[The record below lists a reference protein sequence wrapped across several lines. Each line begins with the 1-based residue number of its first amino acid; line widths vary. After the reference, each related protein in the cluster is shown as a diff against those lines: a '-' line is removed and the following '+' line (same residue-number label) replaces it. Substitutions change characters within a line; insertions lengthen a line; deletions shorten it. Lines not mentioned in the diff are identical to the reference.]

1 MPGAQDLLKL
11 SLISKRR
18 DIINFTEAICSDDIK
33 LTIASDF
40 SCVSFSDLTLIL
52 VDASLFNDF
61 DLGILECGEKIAA
74 FSICVLPPNLPEA
87 LLKYVERN
95 FKYIISY
102 PINREYFRSY
112 CRRTRMIFSKMGK
125 EYGIS
130 ELNLKPIPESLDG
143 YFYGASTV
151 IKSVRSQILTA
162 SYTKD
167 PVLILGETGVGKTTA
182 ASVIHTLSDR
192 HDKEMITVDPS
203 ALAGTLS
210 ESAFFGHIRGSYT
223 DAAYERH
230 GYFEEANGS
239 TLFFDEFGIASLTVQ
254 AILLPVLET
263 GNYMQIGDNR
273 KRHTDVRMIFATNAN
288 LEKMLNA
295 GSFRRDLYFRICDNV
310 IRIPPL
316 RKHKEDIREM
326 VFRHLGNEIQISEQA
341 LELLEDYDWPG
352 NIRELH
358 KCLNRAC
365 SYGTNRK
372 ITADLIDLGAIN
384 IPK

>member
-1 MPGAQDLLKL
+1 MPGAQDILKL
-11 SLISKRR
+11 SLVSKRR
-18 DIINFTEAICSDDIK
+18 DIINFTEAVCSDDIK
-33 LTIASDF
+33 LTIVSDF
-40 SCVSFSDLTLIL
+40 SSLSFSDFSLIL

-61 DLGILECGEKIAA
+61 DLSILECGEKIAA
-74 FSICVLPPNLPEA
+74 FSICILPANIPET
-87 LLKYVERN
+87 LLKYVEKN
-95 FKYIISY
+95 FKYIISC

-112 CRRTRMIFSKMGK
+112 CRRIRSIFTKMGN
-125 EYGIS
+125 EYGVR
-130 ELNLKPIPESLDG
+130 ELNVKPIPESLDG
-143 YFYGASTV
+143 YFYGTSAI
-151 IKSVRSQILTA
+151 IKSVRGQILTA

-182 ASVIHTLSDR
+182 ATVIHTLSDR
-192 HDKEMITVDPS
+192 HNKEMITVDPS
-203 ALAGTLS
+203 VLTGTLS
-210 ESAFFGHIRGSYT
+210 ESAFFGHVRGSYT

-254 AILLPVLET
+254 AILLSVLET
-263 GNYMQIGDNR
+263 GNYMPIGENR
-273 KRHTDVRMIFATNAN
+273 KRHADVKMIFATNAN
-288 LEKMLNA
+288 LERMLNS
-295 GSFRRDLYFRICDNV
+295 GSFRWDLYYRICDNI

-326 VFRHLGNEIQISEQA
+326 VFRHLGKEIQISEQA

-372 ITADLIDLGAIN
+372 ITEDLIDLGEIN
-384 IPK
+384 IQK